1 MKSIFGTDGIR
12 GRFNKEITY
21 SLAYKVGYNLGLIL
35 EKKNPILIGRDTRIS
50 GEILLQGISKGINAS
65 GKKCINLGI
74 CPTPAIPFLIKKD
87 YFVKLMNNREDLEI
101 KLQKVTLAIQEVV
114 EDVYKTEQE
123 KKKIIGK
130 LIDFKEAIISKGIE
144 LHIELEAA

>member
-1 MKSIFGTDGIR
+1 MI
-12 GRFNKEITY
+12 Y
-21 SLAYKVGYNLGLIL
+21 
-35 EKKNPILIGRDTRIS
+35 
-50 GEILLQGISKGINAS
+50 
-65 GKKCINLGI
+65 
-74 CPTPAIPFLIKKD
+74 
-87 YFVKLMNNREDLEI
+87 REDLEI

-123 KKKIIGK
+123 KRKIISK